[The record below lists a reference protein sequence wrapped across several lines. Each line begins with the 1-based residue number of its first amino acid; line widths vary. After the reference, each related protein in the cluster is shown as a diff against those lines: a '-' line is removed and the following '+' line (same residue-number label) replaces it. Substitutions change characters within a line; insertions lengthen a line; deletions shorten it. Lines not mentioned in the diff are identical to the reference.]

1 MKFKKVLSLIL
12 TACLIIS
19 MLSVFAFAEPEDD
32 YAVEDT
38 SGDTADGED
47 GTADENGGDGETT
60 TPRRCRRCS

>member
-32 YAVEDT
+32 Y
-38 SGDTADGED
+38 S
-47 GTADENGGDGETT
+47 
-60 TPRRCRRCS
+60 RLKI